1 MTRALDKLLNELNT
15 PRKEHPERD
24 YFARP
29 QIPDNPN
36 RSAGW
41 DAKPEWSGASW
52 SGERWSGRNQGG
64 GRER

>member
-1 MTRALDKLLNELNT
+1 MSKSLEKLLDDVKA
-15 PRKEHPERD
+15 PRPEYPERD

-29 QIPDNPN
+29 QVPANPN

-52 SGERWSGRNQGG
+52 SGERSRGNWGG